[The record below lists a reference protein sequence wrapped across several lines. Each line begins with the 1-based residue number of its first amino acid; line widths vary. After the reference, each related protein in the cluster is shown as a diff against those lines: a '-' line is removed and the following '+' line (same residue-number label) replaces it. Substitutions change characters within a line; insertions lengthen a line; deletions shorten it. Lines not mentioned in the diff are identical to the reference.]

1 MNRPIF
7 MTTLPHDICKQIA
20 QTRREKGLTQSALA
34 VEVGCKQS
42 AISMLEAGQPSKLSK
57 ENIEKIATALGLTLQ
72 TTQAKLVS
80 SLGDKKGFCPNAHC
94 PSNTPYVVQGQLV
107 FQPRLQLEKHCAY
120 CAELLETACP
130 NCATA
135 IHAEGAYCNSCGAAR
150 VTNTLPDG
158 IPIAAWVVERR
169 RELMELR
176 KLTDT
181 SSAEA

>member
-1 MNRPIF
+1 

-34 VEVGCKQS
+34 LEVGCKQS

-57 ENIEKIATALGLTLQ
+57 ENIEKIASALGLTLQ
-72 TTQAKLVS
+72 TAQAKLVS
-80 SLGDKKGFCPNAHC
+80 SQGDKKGFCPNAHC

-130 NCATA
+130 NCASSITT
-135 IHAEGAYCNSCGAAR
+135 EGVYCPFCGTAR
-150 VTNTLPDG
+150 VTNTLPTDL
-158 IPIAAWVVERR
+158 PIATWAVERR

-176 KLTDT
+176 KLTSTGPD
-181 SSAEA
+181 SF